1 MLYAKYRDFDP
12 KEEYRGHTLGLM
24 IHDDGD
30 VIKWDWAVYKFFG
43 VEQFNTSDDKRY
55 TNEMYEQITTLDISP
70 YERDMSTIRDKFMQF
85 VDMNN
90 AEYYWHEGP
99 LFS

>member
-1 MLYAKYRDFDP
+1 MLYAKYRDFEP
-12 KEEYRGHTLGLM
+12 KEEYRDHTLGLM

-30 VIKWDWAVYKFFG
+30 VIKWDWTVYKFFG
-43 VEQFNTSDDKRY
+43 VEKSSP
-55 TNEMYEQITTLDISP
+55 NEMYEQITTLDISP